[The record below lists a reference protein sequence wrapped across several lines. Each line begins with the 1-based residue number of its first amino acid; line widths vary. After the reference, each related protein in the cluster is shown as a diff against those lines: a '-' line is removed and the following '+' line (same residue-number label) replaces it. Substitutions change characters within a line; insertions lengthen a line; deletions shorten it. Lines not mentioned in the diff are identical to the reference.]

1 MSAVVIYTDGACSGN
16 PGPGGWGAVLIWNGV
31 VKELSGGELYT
42 TNQRMELTAVI
53 KALEALKRPCEVIVR
68 TDSQYLVNTMTQGWK
83 RRANLDLWGRL
94 DELCRVHKISWEWV
108 RGHAGDPYNELA
120 DRLARAAIPQKEV
133 GSC

>member
-1 MSAVVIYTDGACSGN
+1 MTPVIVYTDGACSGN

-53 KALEALKRPCEVIVR
+53 KALEALKRPCEVLVR
-68 TDSQYLVNTMTQGWK
+68 TDSQYLVGTMTQGWK

-94 DELCRVHKISWEWV
+94 DELCRVHRVEFEWL
-108 RGHAGDPYNELA
+108 RGHAGNEYNERA
-120 DRLARAAIPQKEV
+120 DQLARGAVPREKA
-133 GSC
+133 GL

>member
-53 KALEALKRPCEVIVR
+53 KALEALKRPCEVLVR
-68 TDSQYLVNTMTQGWK
+68 TDSQYLVGTMTQGWK
-83 RRANLDLWGRL
+83 RRANLDLWERL
-94 DELCRVHKISWEWV
+94 DELCRVHRVEFEWL
-108 RGHAGDPYNELA
+108 RGHAGNEYNKRA
-120 DRLARAAIPQKEV
+120 DQLARGAVPREKA
-133 GSC
+133 GL

>member
-53 KALEALKRPCEVIVR
+53 KALEALKRPCEVLVR
-68 TDSQYLVNTMTQGWK
+68 TDSQYLVGTMTQGWK
-83 RRANLDLWGRL
+83 RRANLDLWERL
-94 DELCRVHKISWEWV
+94 DELCRVHRVEFEWL
-108 RGHAGDPYNELA
+108 RGHAGNEYNERA
-120 DRLARAAIPQKEV
+120 DQLARGAVPREKA
-133 GSC
+133 GL